1 MPGRIGAAFTPPE
14 RPAPPQ
20 PGSAGAQGQRSQAP
34 WSRDLGTPT
43 AARAAFEGGT
53 TQRNWRNLIRPYP
66 LEVDELTETYGKF
79 VVEPL
84 ERGYGQTMGNS
95 LRRVLLSS
103 IRGAAITGIRMAAL
117 GRVVREDESK
127 GRVQRR
133 LVEQMQSAL
142 HEFQALPDIVEDVAE
157 VVLNLKEVNIR
168 LDEVQTEFISLIA
181 EAPAG
186 GAPLQVKAGD
196 LQCPPTVTILN
207 PDQHILTIQP
217 GGRVEAE
224 LTVREGVGYMP
235 GARTPAG
242 EGESMPVDFLPIDAI
257 YSPIRRVNFRVDNA
271 RVEQRTD
278 YDKLTLEV
286 WTNGAIDPEN
296 AVGIAAK
303 ILREQLKVFVGFDD
317 EAELEVGSEVRQP
330 VSNEP
335 LNDNLWRTIEDLD
348 LSVRSANCLQNAQ
361 IRFVGE
367 LVQKTEADM
376 LKTKNFGRKS
386 LKEIREVLVD
396 LGLELGMRIEGWDP
410 DKRPATLIEE

>member
-1 MPGRIGAAFTPPE
+1 M
-14 RPAPPQ
+14 
-20 PGSAGAQGQRSQAP
+20 
-34 WSRDLGTPT
+34 
-43 AARAAFEGGT
+43 
-53 TQRNWRNLIRPYP
+53 QRNWRNLIRPYP